1 MLNEK
6 EKRKKLFC
14 FSVRLVYCCYGYCL
28 TFAEK
33 DQQHQPLHP
42 PPPPNSGW
50 FTVVM
55 FTVWLLQR
63 QTSNT
68 SPCPPPPPPPPL
80 LSNSSSF
87 TVVMVTAWLLQ
98 RQTSSTS
105 PCPLL
110 RRRHRS
116 WSQTH
121 WKRCSS
127 GRKSMGMP
135 TRNWPWDITS
145 CKPANMWVTS
155 FNPFTPNCTFWR
167 GRMTTQFRA
176 TFWETCGVLSHD
188 QWCNCWRR
196 SLLAV
201 GTVFIVF
208 LNPKTHLSW
217 TNCWVFNVDQIS
229 TPEWQHGSSLQM
241 KRFVLLWIF
250 WVMELKAMKK
260 TCLERKDMLMLT
272 QLLSVV
278 VTVAFQKNLL
288 RRWINPVDLG
298 IGVWSQEKNVMC
310 NGG

>member
-14 FSVRLVYCCYGYCL
+14 FSVSLVYCCYGYCL

-33 DQQHQPLHP
+33 DQQHQPLQP
-42 PPPPNSGW
+42 PPPPRPLPKQQLVYCCYVYCLT
-50 FTVVM
+50 FAETDQQHQP
-55 FTVWLLQR
+55 L
-63 QTSNT
+63 
-68 SPCPPPPPPPPL
+68 PPPPPLPPL

-127 GRKSMGMP
+127 GRRSMGMP

-155 FNPFTPNCTFWR
+155 LNPFTPSCTFWR
-167 GRMTTQFRA
+167 GRMTTQFST
-176 TFWETCGVLSHD
+176 TFWGTCRVLSHD

-217 TNCWVFNVDQIS
+217 KNCWVFKVDQIS
-229 TPEWQHGSSLQM
+229 TPEWQHGASLQM
-241 KRFVLLWIF
+241 KRFVLLWML
-250 WVMELKAMKK
+250 WVMELKVMKK
-260 TCLERKDMLMLT
+260 TCLERREMLMLT

-278 VTVAFQKNLL
+278 VTATVQ
-288 RRWINPVDLG
+288 RTRWGD
-298 IGVWSQEKNVMC
+298 E
-310 NGG
+310 